1 MLPQSVLPLRT
12 AALSIRLSPIA
23 YATPSFHQ
31 RHAFSSATSTPDT
44 ASAATSTEHVK
55 LDWDSFLRLRKV
67 RRRYNLVSSIF
78 GSMLGTSAGVGYL
91 ANKEIDPSQM
101 IMGMDPL
108 IMFGVATL
116 SCGAIGWLAGPVL
129 GSSAFGL
136 MNGKH
141 LAQIAE
147 VSLSW
152 GRGALFLFFSRR
164 ANVRGRENVSSCS
177 TSRGIVSTRRSSR
190 SATPCPTTTA
200 RKLAPSSSIDSG

>member
-1 MLPQSVLPLRT
+1 
-12 AALSIRLSPIA
+12 
-23 YATPSFHQ
+23 
-31 RHAFSSATSTPDT
+31 
-44 ASAATSTEHVK
+44 
-55 LDWDSFLRLRKV
+55 
-67 RRRYNLVSSIF
+67 
-78 GSMLGTSAGVGYL
+78 MLGTSAGVGYL

-147 VSLSW
+147 VS
-152 GRGALFLFFSRR
+152 F
-164 ANVRGRENVSSCS
+164 
-177 TSRGIVSTRRSSR
+177 
-190 SATPCPTTTA
+190 
-200 RKLAPSSSIDSG
+200 